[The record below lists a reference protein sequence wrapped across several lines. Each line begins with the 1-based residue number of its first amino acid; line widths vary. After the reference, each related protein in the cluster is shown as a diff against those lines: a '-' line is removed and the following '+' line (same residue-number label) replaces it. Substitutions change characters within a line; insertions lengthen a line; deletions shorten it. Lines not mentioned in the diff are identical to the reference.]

1 MAVKL
6 ELFSSPACGKCD
18 QVKKKLQD
26 IADQS
31 GGTIKFMVINILE
44 QMDYALQLGVLSTP
58 CIAVNG
64 KLEFFGLPTMD
75 ERRQVLD
82 KEAAGVGQ

>member
-1 MAVKL
+1 MAVKI

-31 GGTIKFMVINILE
+31 DGTLEFVVINILE

-75 ERRQVLD
+75 ELQQVLD
-82 KEAAGVGQ
+82 REAAEVRQ